1 MEAVLSLYAQP
12 YDSRRPLICLDETS
26 KQLIGE
32 TRHPLPRQPGKPRR
46 YDTHYTRNGVSN
58 LFLAFEPL
66 TGKRV
71 TEATEHR
78 AKADWA
84 HFVQALVDRHYPQAQ
99 TIVLVVDNLNIHSKA
114 SLYATF
120 PAPEAKRLADR
131 LEIHYTPVHGSW
143 LNMAEIELSHLS
155 RQCLDRRIDSQ
166 TRLQQE
172 TKAWEH
178 ARNSQQAK
186 VDWQFTV
193 EDARIKLKRL
203 YPSL

>member
-1 MEAVLSLYAQP
+1 MEEILSLYAQP
-12 YDSRRPLICLDETS
+12 YDPQRPLVCMDETS

-32 TRHPLPRQPGKPRR
+32 TRQPLPCQPSQPRR
-46 YDTHYTRNGVSN
+46 YDTHYVRNGVSN
-58 LFLAFEPL
+58 LFLALEPL
-66 TGKRV
+66 AGHRV
-71 TEATEHR
+71 TETSERR
-78 AKADWA
+78 AKEDWA
-84 HFVQALVDRHYPQAQ
+84 HFIRALVDSHYPQVE

-114 SLYATF
+114 SLYAAF
-120 PAPEAKRLADR
+120 PALEARRLCQK

-155 RQCLDRRIDSQ
+155 RQCLNRRIESRE
-166 TRLQQE
+166 RLQQE
-172 TKAWEH
+172 VKAWQQI
-178 ARNSQQAK
+178 RNSQQAK